1 MLRSD
6 FCDYS
11 NSYIVLKG
19 RITVII
25 TSDVNAKNGRL
36 PFKHD
41 ALFRSRMSLINNT
54 FIYNVEDLDIVMLMH
69 MFLED
74 GKNYSMASGSLWN
87 YYRVEVH
94 DANNH
99 MTNNNKTTTCKSFKY
114 KTKIKGSTSD
124 DNIIH

>member
-19 RITVII
+19 RITVIKP
-25 TSDVNAKNGRL
+25 SDVNAKNGRL
-36 PFKHD
+36 PFKND
-41 ALFRSRMSLINNT
+41 ALFRSRISLINNT

-87 YYRVEVH
+87 YNRVEVH
-94 DANNH
+94 DDFNENDANNY
-99 MTNNNKTTTCKSFKY
+99 MTNNHKTTTCKSIRQK
-114 KTKIKGSTSD
+114 
-124 DNIIH
+124 